1 MRPHM
6 DLKHAPSLMVTALQ
20 QFSRLMQDEVALAK
34 AEVSRNV
41 SRAGAGLAM
50 IGVAALLALTALNV
64 LAGALVAF
72 LATTGITV
80 GAAALLVGGVLL
92 VVAVVLVMV
101 GKSRLTADAVAPTRA
116 AENLKSDLDTMKE
129 HTHA

>member
-1 MRPHM
+1 
-6 DLKHAPSLMVTALQ
+6 MVTALQ